1 MSPTRWSIDQSH
13 FAAALVVAIVVVGLG
28 LFAGYPSQEDPEFT
42 IREAVVTT
50 RFPGMSP
57 TRIEDL
63 ITRVVEEEIRR
74 IPEVEHIRSSSRIGE
89 SIVHVTV
96 HDRYFDLQPIWHD
109 LRNRMEDV
117 RKGLPDGSQGPFVN
131 DDFGRVAVASLAIT
145 GEGFDLSE
153 MEDVAEDL
161 RDVLYPIK
169 GVSQVVLHGVQEER
183 IFLEVNPARFAEFG
197 LNPARVIQTLRTQ
210 NVVIPGGRLEVDGQS
225 IFFEPSG
232 NLKSVEELEN
242 LVVAIP
248 DRDEVAALR
257 DLVHVRRALV
267 DPPERPAFYQGR
279 PAIVVEVSM
288 VAGENIVEFGERIL
302 DTVRSFESALPIGY
316 EISRATFQPTLVEES
331 ISEFLGNLY
340 QTIVIVLL
348 VVVLFLGPRT
358 GLIVGLLVPLTILA
372 ALPAMSWLE
381 IPLHTVSVAA
391 LIIAL
396 GLLVDN
402 GVVMA
407 EEVRSRIR
415 AGEDRREAAIAAG
428 EELAMPLF
436 CSSLTTILAFMPLML
451 ADNAAGEYTRSLSQV
466 IAIALLA
473 SWFLALYVTPLM
485 CVWFVKVGKPISHAQ
500 RFSSRFYRG
509 YAALLAA
516 LMRRRLLFLGVMV
529 LGLIGAVQLFAWV
542 PRQFFPESQRDQYL
556 VYFDLAAGTE
566 ITRTQ
571 RELLRFASWLA
582 DPEENA
588 EVIDHVAY
596 VGYGGP
602 RFVLSL
608 APPDPATHRALVL
621 VNTKPGIDLDAQI
634 EKTRSHLIAHYP
646 EVRGRVKRLAQGP
659 SDPGTV
665 AIRVIGADRE
675 AVYGL
680 GGAVSDAFRAVEG
693 IVDLEDDWENLTR
706 KIRVEIDQAEA
717 RRLGITSEEIG
728 RTLTALFDGIPITQY
743 REGDT
748 IIPVVVRSHAEGR
761 QRLDQLGSMSV
772 YSATRGTAVPLLQIA
787 RFTFEWQYGTIE
799 RRDLARTLTVRGR
812 HPRMTAQELSE
823 RIEPAIASLAWPA
836 GHRYEVAGELEDAR
850 EAQSALFSSVPY
862 CAAAIVVVLVW
873 QFNSIR
879 RPLVIFLTI
888 PLALI
893 GAVLGLLATGASFG
907 FMSTLGLLSLAGI
920 IINNAIVLIDRIDR
934 EIAEGKAPWDAV
946 LMASVRRLRP
956 ILMTALTTIL
966 GLMPLMLF
974 GGPLW
979 LGMAV
984 VISFGLG
991 LGTLLTLGV
1000 VPVLYALLFRVAE
1013 PALPSREADSG

>member
-1 MSPTRWSIDQSH
+1 MTPTQWSIDRSH
-13 FAAALVVAIVVVGLG
+13 FAAALVVAIVVVGLW

-57 TRIEDL
+57 TRVEDL

-74 IPEVEHIRSSSRIGE
+74 IPEVEHIESSSRIGE

-117 RKGLPDGSQGPFVN
+117 RKSLPDGSQGPFVN

-145 GEGFDLSE
+145 GEGFSLSE

-161 RDVLYPIK
+161 RDLLYPIR

-183 IFLEVNPARFAEFG
+183 IFLEVNPARFAELG
-197 LNPARVIQTLRTQ
+197 LNPMQVIQTLRAQ
-210 NVVIPGGRLEVDGQS
+210 NVVMPGGRLEVDGQS
-225 IFFEPSG
+225 VFFEPSG
-232 NLKSVEELEN
+232 NLQSVEELEN
-242 LVVAIP
+242 LVIAIP
-248 DRDEVAALR
+248 GRDEVAALR
-257 DLVHVRRALV
+257 DLVNVRRALV
-267 DPPERPAFYQGR
+267 DPPTRPVFYQGR

-288 VAGENIVEFGERIL
+288 VEGENIVEFGGRLLES
-302 DTVRSFESALPIGY
+302 VRRFESALPIGY
-316 EISRATFQPTLVEES
+316 EIHRATFQPTLVQAS
-331 ISEFLGNLY
+331 ISDFLGNLY
-340 QTIVIVLL
+340 QTILIVL
-348 VVVLFLGPRT
+348 VVVVVFLGPRT
-358 GLIVGLLVPLTILA
+358 GLVVGLLVPLTILA
-372 ALPAMSWLE
+372 ALPVMSWLD

-428 EELAMPLF
+428 EELAMPLLS
-436 CSSLTTILAFMPLML
+436 SSLTTILAFMPLML

-466 IAIALLA
+466 IAIALLS
-473 SWFLALYVTPLM
+473 SWFLALYVTPLF
-485 CVWFVKVGKPISHAQ
+485 CVWFVKVGEPISDAE
-500 RFSSRFYRG
+500 RFGSRFYLG

-516 LMRRRLLFLGVMV
+516 LLRRRLLFLVVMV
-529 LGLIGAVQLFAWV
+529 CCLIGAVQLFAWV
-542 PRQFFPESQRDQYL
+542 PKQFFPESQRDQYL
-556 VYFDLAAGTE
+556 IYFDLAAGTE
-566 ITRTQ
+566 ITRTE
-571 RELLRFASWLA
+571 RELLRFSRWLA
-582 DPEENA
+582 DPEQNDG
-588 EVIDHVAY
+588 VIDHVAY

-608 APPDPATHRALVL
+608 TPPDPASHRALVL
-621 VNTKPGIDLDAQI
+621 VNTQPGIDLDAQI
-634 EKTRSHLIAHYP
+634 EKTRVHLIAHFP

-665 AIRVIGADRE
+665 AIRILGEDRE
-675 AVYGL
+675 SVYGL
-680 GGAVSDAFRAVEG
+680 GGAVTDVFREVEG

-717 RRLGITSEEIG
+717 RRLGISSEEIG
-728 RTLTALFDGIPITQY
+728 RTLTALFDGIPITEY

-772 YSATRGTAVPLLQIA
+772 YSATRGISVPLLQIA
-787 RFTFEWQYGTIE
+787 RFDFEWQYGTIQ
-799 RRDLARTLTVRGR
+799 RRDLTRTLTVQAR
-812 HPRMTAQELSE
+812 HPRMTAQALSE
-823 RIEPAIASLAWPA
+823 RIEPAIASLDWPA
-836 GHRYEVAGELEDAR
+836 GHRFEVAGELEDSR
-850 EAQSALFSSVPY
+850 RAQSALFSSVPY
-862 CAAAIVVVLVW
+862 CAAAIVILLVW

-907 FMSTLGLLSLAGI
+907 FMATLGLLSLAGI
-920 IINNAIVLIDRIDR
+920 IINNAIVLIDRIDT
-934 EIAEGKAPWDAV
+934 EIAEGREPWDAV
-946 LMASVRRLRP
+946 LTASVRRLRP
-956 ILMTALTTIL
+956 ILMTALTTVL
-966 GLMPLMLF
+966 GLMPLLLF
-974 GGPLW
+974 GGSLW
-979 LGMAV
+979 FGMAV
-984 VISFGLG
+984 VIAFGLG

-1000 VPVLYALLFRVAE
+1000 VPVLYALLFRVEE
-1013 PALPSREADSG
+1013 PAERPRSL